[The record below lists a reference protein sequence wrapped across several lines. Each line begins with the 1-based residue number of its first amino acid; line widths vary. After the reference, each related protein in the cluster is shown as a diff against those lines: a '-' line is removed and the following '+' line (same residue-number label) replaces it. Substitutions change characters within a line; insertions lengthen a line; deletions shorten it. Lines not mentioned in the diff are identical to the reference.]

1 LFEKDAMPS
10 LHEQDIQASPA
21 LLTRRERRK
30 AETRE
35 KLFRTAMRLFAERG
49 FFQTTT
55 EDITAAADVG
65 QGTFFNY
72 FPSKQHI
79 FTALSEKQIEK
90 VTAARR
96 EAETAKTPVREVLHG
111 LMHAIAKEP
120 GRSQPLTRSLITA
133 FTSSDEV
140 RHLTRETMAYGRGL
154 VAEIIAAGQQM
165 REIREDRDAA
175 SLAMFF
181 QRSVLGTL
189 LLWAIQP
196 NDDLDGWLDETFKDF
211 WAAAE
216 IRAPQKGN
224 ESRSRPS
231 KRLNTRTLKASKG
244 PRS

>member
-1 LFEKDAMPS
+1 MAS
-10 LHEQDIQASPA
+10 LHEHPNPAPPA
-21 LLTRRERRK
+21 LLSRRERRK

-35 KLFRTAMRLFAERG
+35 KLFRVAMRLFAERG

-79 FTALSEKQIEK
+79 LTALSGKQIEK
-90 VTAARR
+90 VAAARR
-96 EAETAKTPVREVLHG
+96 EAEDADRPIRDVLYG

-133 FTSSDEV
+133 FTSNDEV
-140 RHLTRETMAYGRGL
+140 RDLTRETMAYGRGV
-154 VAEIIAAGQQM
+154 VAQIIAAGQKR
-165 REIREDRDAA
+165 REIRKDRDASA
-175 SLAMFF
+175 LAMAF

-189 LLWAIQP
+189 LLWAMQP
-196 NDDLDGWLDETFKDF
+196 KDDLDAWLDETFKDF

-216 IRAPQKGN
+216 IRTSPKANK
-224 ESRSRPS
+224 SVTKPS
-231 KRLNTRTLKASKG
+231 KNKTRRGTKL
-244 PRS
+244 

>member
-1 LFEKDAMPS
+1 MAS
-10 LHEQDIQASPA
+10 LHEHPNQVPPA
-21 LLTRRERRK
+21 PLSRRERRK

-35 KLFRTAMRLFAERG
+35 KLFRTAMHLFAERG

-79 FTALSEKQIEK
+79 LTVLSGKQVEK

-96 EAETAKTPVREVLHG
+96 EAETAEMPIRVVLYK

-120 GRSQPLTRSLITA
+120 GRSQPLTRSLFAA
-133 FTSSDEV
+133 FTSNDDV
-140 RHLTRETMAYGRGL
+140 RDLTRETMAYGRGL
-154 VAEIIAAGQQM
+154 LAEIIAAGQKR
-165 REIREDRDAA
+165 REIRKDREATA
-175 SLAMFF
+175 LAMAF

-189 LLWAIQP
+189 LLWAMQP
-196 NDDLDGWLDETFKDF
+196 KGDLDAWLDETFKDF

-216 IRAPQKGN
+216 
-224 ESRSRPS
+224 
-231 KRLNTRTLKASKG
+231 TRTSPRANKSEGRSSKNKAKRG
-244 PRS
+244 KKI

>member
-1 LFEKDAMPS
+1 MPS
-10 LHEQDIQASPA
+10 LQEHDSQAMPA
-21 LLTRRERRK
+21 VLGRRERRK

-79 FTALSEKQIEK
+79 LTVLSGKQIEK
-90 VTAARR
+90 VREARR
-96 EAETAKTPVREVLHG
+96 EAEAGKTPIREVLYR

-120 GRSQPLTRSLITA
+120 GRSQPLTRSLFAAIV
-133 FTSSDEV
+133 SNDEV
-140 RHLTRETMAYGRGL
+140 RHLVRESQARGRGIL
-154 VAEIIAAGQQM
+154 AEIIAVGQQR
-165 REIREDRDAA
+165 REIRRDRDAA
-175 SLAMFF
+175 SLAMAF

-196 NDDLDGWLDETFKDF
+196 KGDLDAWLDETFKDF
-211 WAAAE
+211 GAVAETRAA
-216 IRAPQKGN
+216 QKGN
-224 ESRSRPS
+224 ESRNRPS
-231 KRLNTRTLKASKG
+231 KRRNPKTIKTVKG
-244 PRS
+244 PQS

>member
-1 LFEKDAMPS
+1 MAS
-10 LHEQDIQASPA
+10 LHEHPNQAPPA
-21 LLTRRERRK
+21 LLGRRERRK

-79 FTALSEKQIEK
+79 LTVLSGKQIEK

-96 EAETAKTPVREVLHG
+96 QAEAAKTPIREVLYG

-120 GRSQPLTRSLITA
+120 GRSQPLTRSLFAA
-133 FTSSDEV
+133 FTSHDEV
-140 RHLTRETMAYGRGL
+140 RDLTRETMASGRGL
-154 VAEIIAAGQQM
+154 LAEIIAAGQK
-165 REIREDRDAA
+165 RHEIRKDRDAA
-175 SLAMFF
+175 ALAMAF

-196 NDDLDGWLDETFKDF
+196 KGDLDAWLDETFKDF

-216 IRAPQKGN
+216 TRTLPKANKSAP
-224 ESRSRPS
+224 RPS
-231 KRLNTRTLKASKG
+231 KNKSRRGTKL
-244 PRS
+244 

>member
-1 LFEKDAMPS
+1 MASLPEQPS
-10 LHEQDIQASPA
+10 QASPA
-21 LLTRRERRK
+21 LLGRRERRK

-35 KLFRTAMRLFAERG
+35 KLFRVAMGLFAERG

-79 FTALSEKQIEK
+79 LSALSEKQIEK

-96 EAETAKTPVREVLHG
+96 EAEAAEKPIRDVLYG

-133 FTSSDEV
+133 FTSSDDV
-140 RHLTRETMAYGRGL
+140 RHLTRERMAHGRGIL
-154 VAEIIAAGQQM
+154 AEIIAAGQIKG
-165 REIREDRDAA
+165 EIRRDRDAA
-175 SLAMFF
+175 ALAMAF

-189 LLWAIQP
+189 LLWAIQDK
-196 NDDLDGWLDETFKDF
+196 DDLNAWLDETFKDF

-216 IRAPQKGN
+216 TRVSPKANKSGG
-224 ESRSRPS
+224 RPS
-231 KRLNTRTLKASKG
+231 KKLRTSRGTKL
-244 PRS
+244 